1 MKTIRFVGLA
11 LVLLPGLLMAEKKE
25 KKPKVAEAINQ
36 AHTVYV
42 QAADGEETKPGLAR
56 EDMQAIANLRAA
68 LRQWGRYTFTDD
80 RSKADLI
87 FVVRTAKRRGDTGG
101 GYGRGSQ
108 GGGSGMGAN
117 GSDMP
122 APQGGQFP
130 GQGRDN
136 QAAGVNDEPAFE
148 IDRLEVCQL
157 KPNGKLTGA
166 LWSRSMDNGLAP
178 PRLLL
183 FAQFR
188 DEVEKAFPATAP
200 APAAAGQPQSPAQ

>member
-1 MKTIRFVGLA
+1 MKTIKIVGLA
-11 LVLLPGLLMAEKKE
+11 LVLFPTLVSAE

-56 EDMQAIANLRAA
+56 EDMQAIANVRILLRN
-68 LRQWGRYTFTDD
+68 WGRYTFTDD

-87 FVVRTAKRRGDTGG
+87 FVVRTAKRRMDGG
-101 GYGRGSQ
+101 GNFGRSSQASGDSGPGRGV
-108 GGGSGMGAN
+108 
-117 GSDMP
+117 DMP

-130 GQGRDN
+130 GQGRES
-136 QAAGVNDEPAFE
+136 AASDDSPFE
-148 IDRLEVCQL
+148 VDRLDVCQL

-166 LWSRSMDNGLAP
+166 LWSRSMDGGLAP

-183 FAQFR
+183 FEQFKT
-188 DEVEKAFPATAP
+188 EVEKAFPAP
-200 APAAAGQPQSPAQ
+200 AVPTPTVP